1 MGNVTQVHYTP
12 GAQVTIKAGADLTAG
27 TLVKVSAEWGDRR
40 NPVVVPATAGSEVLG
55 FVREDAAKDEFVA
68 VHRGKYIADMV
79 ADGAIAAGDP
89 VMIGAAGKVK
99 KQADAAPI
107 VGVAV
112 AAAKNNLVA
121 VAMA

>member
-12 GAQVTIKAGADLTAG
+12 GAQVTIKAGAELKAG

-40 NPVVVPATAGSEVLG
+40 NPVVVNATAGDEVLG
-55 FVREDAAKDEFVA
+55 FIREDVAKDEFVA
-68 VHRGKYIADMV
+68 VYRGKYIADMV
-79 ADGAIAAGDP
+79 ADGAIAAGDK

-99 KQADAAPI
+99 TQAAEGAV

-112 AAAKNNLVA
+112 NAAKNNLVA
-121 VAMA
+121 VAFA